1 MFCQPFLFGSV
12 GAAVLFKNIE
22 VSMLGSGIGVIC
34 IGVTARWTGTFLAGL
49 EPKYN
54 NWERAFM
61 AFSWIPKATVQAAL
75 GGVTLST
82 AQVAGIPEYEEFG
95 RAMLTTAVFAIC
107 LTAPLGAILI
117 NTLGPRWLECDAPKG
132 NDAEEDPGRVQETQM
147 VLTDNPKSKS
157 QILPY

>member
-1 MFCQPFLFGSV
+1 M
-12 GAAVLFKNIE
+12 
-22 VSMLGSGIGVIC
+22 
-34 IGVTARWTGTFLAGL
+34 

-82 AQVAGIPEYEEFG
+82 AQANGIPEYEEFG
-95 RAMLTTAVFAIC
+95 RAMLTTAVFAII

-117 NTLGPRWLECDAPKG
+117 NTLGPRWLACDAPNGIKPV
-132 NDAEEDPGRVQETQM
+132 EE
-147 VLTDNPKSKS
+147 
-157 QILPY
+157 